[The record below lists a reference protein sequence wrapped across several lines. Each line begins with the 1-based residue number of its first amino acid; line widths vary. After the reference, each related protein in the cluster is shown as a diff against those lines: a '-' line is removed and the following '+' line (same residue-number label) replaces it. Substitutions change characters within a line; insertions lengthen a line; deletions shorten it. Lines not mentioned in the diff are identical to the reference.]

1 MTGERARKKAAR
13 EHSRLVGAGDVDG
26 LLGLYAPDAVFED
39 PVGSGARQGH
49 EALRAH
55 FTAAVE
61 GRPAESVEDTVAGQ
75 DGVHVLSRITS
86 VCDYRPHGPRYAAR
100 GWLAPPLGAE
110 PAFLRR
116 HYALQLR
123 VGPSGLIEDMR
134 AYWGR
139 PDLEVSA
146 DGANFTGLA
155 VLSPREE
162 ALRRLP
168 ETYLTRLTGGDVEG
182 TVALFAE
189 DVVFEDPVGGI
200 LLRGKDALREH
211 VFRGSAGKVHE
222 VLGRPVSSMD
232 GRFVVIRGDAHVLVP
247 AKMRMRMITVCEIDD
262 AGFGVHI
269 RGYWGLGD
277 LTMEPAPPRTAP
289 EPAERPA

>member
-1 MTGERARKKAAR
+1 MTGERARKRTAR
-13 EHSRLVGAGDVDG
+13 EHSRLLTAGDVDA
-26 LLGLYAPDAVFED
+26 LLALYAPDAVFED

-55 FTAAVE
+55 FAALAA
-61 GRPAESVEDTVAGQ
+61 GGAAETVEDTVAGQ
-75 DGVHVLSRITS
+75 DGTHVLSRITA
-86 VCDYRPHGPRYAAR
+86 VAAYRPLGPRWAAR
-100 GWLAPPLGAE
+100 GWLPPQTAE

-123 VGPSGLIEDMR
+123 VGPAGLIEDMR

-146 DGANFTGLA
+146 DGTHFTGPA
-155 VLSPREE
+155 ELSPRER

-232 GRFVVIRGDAHVLVP
+232 GRFVVIRGDARVRVP
-247 AKMRMRMITVCEIDD
+247 AAMRMRMITVCEIDD

-277 LTMEPAPPRTAP
+277 LTMEPAPPAAP
-289 EPAERPA
+289 AAERPA